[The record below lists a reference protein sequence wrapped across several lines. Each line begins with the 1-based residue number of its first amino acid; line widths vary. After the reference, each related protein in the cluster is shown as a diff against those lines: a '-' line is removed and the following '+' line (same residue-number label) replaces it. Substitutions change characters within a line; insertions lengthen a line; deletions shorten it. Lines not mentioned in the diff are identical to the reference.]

1 MVKIGRCPT
10 CHAHISL
17 EQIAQDE
24 SASQLIK
31 LFAQMNGELS
41 RPLVAYLSLFRPEKR
56 DLSNERALRLCVEV
70 CELTTDHAML
80 AVALS
85 KTVDILRNKS
95 AGPLKNHNYL
105 FRVLTGISK
114 PPGQSVIVSGQ
125 VEQKTGYAAGKT
137 EQAFM
142 DLEAMK
148 HAR

>member
-1 MVKIGRCPT
+1 MKIGRCPT

-24 SASQLIK
+24 SSSQLIK
-31 LFAQMNGELS
+31 LLSQMNGELS

-70 CELTTDHAML
+70 CELTTDHALL

-85 KTVDILRNKS
+85 KTVDTLRNKNAS
-95 AGPLKNHNYL
+95 PLKNHNYL
-105 FRVLTGISK
+105 LSVLGGINKTTGA
-114 PPGQSVIVSGQ
+114 PVIFDGGRSY
-125 VEQKTGYAAGKT
+125 TASKT

-148 HAR
+148 K

>member
-1 MVKIGRCPT
+1 MKIGRCPT

-31 LFAQMNGELS
+31 LLAQMNGELS

-56 DLSNERALRLCVEV
+56 DLSNERALRLCLEV
-70 CELTTDHAML
+70 CELTTDHALL

-85 KTVDILRNKS
+85 KTVDTLRNKNAS
-95 AGPLKNHNYL
+95 PLKNHNYL
-105 FRVLTGISK
+105 LSVLGGIGKTLTSPPAITGEQRGHTIS
-114 PPGQSVIVSGQ
+114 
-125 VEQKTGYAAGKT
+125 KT

>member
-1 MVKIGRCPT
+1 MKIGRCPT

-31 LFAQMNGELS
+31 MLSQMGGELS

-56 DLSNERALRLCVEV
+56 DLSNERALRLCLEV
-70 CELTTDHAML
+70 CELTTDHVAL

-85 KTVDILRNKS
+85 KTADAIRGKNG
-95 AGPLKNHNYL
+95 GPLKNHNYL
-105 FRVLTGISK
+105 VSVLNGVNKTPGVPVMFGTDRVTQTS
-114 PPGQSVIVSGQ
+114 
-125 VEQKTGYAAGKT
+125 KT
-137 EQAFM
+137 EQAYL

-148 HAR
+148 NGR

>member
-1 MVKIGRCPT
+1 MKIGRCPT

-17 EQIAQDE
+17 EQIGQDE

-31 LFAQMNGELS
+31 LLSQMNGELS

-56 DLSNERALRLCVEV
+56 DLTNERALRLCVEV
-70 CELTTDHAML
+70 CELTADHALL

-85 KTVDILRNKS
+85 KTVDILRNKN

-105 FRVLTGISK
+105 FSVLTGISGPSGQSIAV
-114 PPGQSVIVSGQ
+114 PPGQA
-125 VEQKTGYAAGKT
+125 EQKTGYAASKT